1 MSVFY
6 LARFWDSLM
15 LLYVLMVC
23 SFLLLSNI
31 PLTNIPQFAYPA
43 TQLINH
49 WIVSSLGLLWTKLL
63 WTFEYTFFFF
73 LMRKLGVGLLCC
85 MVKWMFDFLRKCQ
98 PVFQNGCTILHS
110 SWPCLSIPGT
120 LHSYW
125 DFSFCLWF

>member
-15 LLYVLMVC
+15 MLYVLVVC

-31 PLTNIPQFAYPA
+31 PHTNIPQFAYPA
-43 TQLINH
+43 TQLINY

-73 LMRKLGVGLLCC
+73 GEQIKGGIVVLYG
-85 MVKWMFDFLRKCQ
+85 
-98 PVFQNGCTILHS
+98 
-110 SWPCLSIPGT
+110 
-120 LHSYW
+120 
-125 DFSFCLWF
+125 